1 MQEDFRNR
9 KWNNEP
15 VITMTEQVFRAS
27 SKKLRE
33 IDSFWIMAP
42 TALSLVPNYQSEIQ
56 PEKKESLLDKMKKFF
71 DRIRTKKL
79 MPGKNENMSNSI
91 PENIMS
97 NDTEI
102 AKRIEQY
109 TKLINEPSSY
119 YKNLVQRQSGD
130 ENLDKMND
138 AEILKIILE
147 AQKYADNQ
155 NRGNWRTQMS
165 DFENRE
171 N

>member
-1 MQEDFRNR
+1 
-9 KWNNEP
+9 
-15 VITMTEQVFRAS
+15 
-27 SKKLRE
+27 
-33 IDSFWIMAP
+33 
-42 TALSLVPNYQSEIQ
+42 
-56 PEKKESLLDKMKKFF
+56 
-71 DRIRTKKL
+71 
-79 MPGKNENMSNSI
+79 
-91 PENIMS
+91 MS

-109 TKLINEPSSY
+109 TNLINEPPSY
-119 YKNLVQRQSGD
+119 YKDLVKRQSGD

-138 AEILKIILE
+138 AEILKIISE

-155 NRGNWRTQMS
+155 NRGNWKTQMY